1 MASIFR
7 RLFGGRK
14 PAARVRVTSINLKFM
29 GNAHGIDG
37 MDVDTPEFEVTIPFQ
52 NKMGSGLLPD
62 NLRGPPLRITRITV
76 AEPFGLISVSPQLPV
91 DVPYMGRTAFRI
103 RIRAPQVTYEGPLS
117 ISFGNDAAENITIN
131 IKKVTLHYRGRS
143 VELEES
149 SIGASMQK
157 SQLFK
162 ESVQLYKVVSFGDT
176 VSRVEVSKPFE
187 LVNTDPPLPL
197 KADKKDSYILGMYMK
212 CPDFSYAGDLD
223 ITIS

>member
-1 MASIFR
+1 MTSVFK
-7 RLFGGRK
+7 RLFGGGK
-14 PAARVRVTSINLKFM
+14 PTARVKVTSINLKFM

-37 MDVDTPEFEVTIPFQ
+37 MDVTTPQFDVVIPFQ

-62 NLRGPPLRITRITV
+62 NLKGPPVRITKITV
-76 AEPFGLISVSPQLPV
+76 AEPFALMNVSPALPAE
-91 DVPYMGRTAFRI
+91 VPYMGKVTFTI
-103 RIRAPQVTYEGPLS
+103 NIRAPQVTYEGPLS
-117 ISFGNDAAENITIN
+117 INFGNDATEGITIN
-131 IKKVTLHYRGRS
+131 IKRVMLHYKGRD

-162 ESVQLYKVVSFGDT
+162 ESVQLYKVVSFGDSVASVQ
-176 VSRVEVSKPFE
+176 VSRPFE
-187 LVNTDPPLPL
+187 LVSTDPKLPI